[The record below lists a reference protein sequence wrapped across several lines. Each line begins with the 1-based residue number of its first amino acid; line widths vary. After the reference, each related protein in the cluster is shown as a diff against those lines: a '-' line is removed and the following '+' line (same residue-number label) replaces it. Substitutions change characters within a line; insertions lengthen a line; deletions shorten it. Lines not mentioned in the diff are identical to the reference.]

1 MNQKTSIVAQ
11 KLVNLYR
18 QEHVIIGGWAALNP
32 IFLQEATPDVLREMS
47 NIPTGN
53 NLVKHIQNL
62 RSGKTDMN
70 SIDRDLLPYG
80 GMMDESKGI
89 TALTDEQFAE
99 LEDALKKFTPDE
111 QGLFFIKNTS
121 VVKHFGNEW
130 LVGVQKS
137 LLNRPDLLAKW
148 DVVVK
153 TYRAYSLWNSAISVI
168 QQPVSDRI
176 RATIQA
182 DMPEYETYLPMFGNA
197 GQDLLNKLRTFI
209 SSINHNDSELE

>member
-130 LVGVQKS
+130 LVGVKKS

-148 DVVVK
+148 DIVVK

>member
-18 QEHVIIGGWAALNP
+18 QEHVIIGGWTALNP